1 MAVQSQLAARS
12 ELVAK
17 FFLPTPSRPSFV
29 LEAVTVAAG
38 SVAMVAG
45 HSLLTSPGLGSA
57 ADGPAALV
65 LLAGLAAVT
74 ATLMHSAGKLLRHR
88 AALGRALPKA
98 TGAQFDEWL
107 AAAVRQ
113 AVAGAGQQSSA
124 PQVFVG
130 IPDLARYPWNQV
142 ADEGGG
148 QLRFSL
154 YEILVVH
161 VLDHR
166 LITYAEVHDMRS
178 GERRSPVI
186 TEFPLATVDGL
197 RTVVV
202 TAAQA
207 AGPAQGATVLGQA
220 VDRTAFA
227 ATSEVSR
234 VRQLQLLA
242 QGRVAAQ
249 LIVGVATRKRGE
261 PEGISDDRQLEEAVT
276 AFNARL
282 SGADQP
288 SQRRSWENSGSHSS
302 R

>member
-1 MAVQSQLAARS
+1 MTVQSQLVARS
-12 ELVAK
+12 ELVAE

-29 LEAVTVAAG
+29 LEAVTIAAG
-38 SVAMVAG
+38 SVFILAG
-45 HSLLTSPGLGSA
+45 YSLLTASSLGSA
-57 ADGPAALV
+57 VDGPAALT
-65 LLAGLAAVT
+65 LLAGLVAVT
-74 ATLMHSAGKLLRHR
+74 ATAMHSVGKLLRHR
-88 AALGRALPKA
+88 AALGRTLPKA

-113 AVAGAGQQSSA
+113 AVAGAGEQAS
-124 PQVFVG
+124 PPHVFVG
-130 IPDLARYPWNQV
+130 IPDLARFPWNQV
-142 ADEGGG
+142 ADGDNG

-161 VLDHR
+161 LLDHR
-166 LITYAEVHDMRS
+166 LITYAEVYDMRT

-186 TEFPLATVDGL
+186 TEFPRATVDGL
-197 RTVVV
+197 RVVGAS
-202 TAAQA
+202 AAQA
-207 AGPAQGATVLGQA
+207 ASGGTVLGQA

-242 QGRVAAQ
+242 QGKVAAQ
-249 LIVGVATRKRGE
+249 LVVGVTTRKRGE
-261 PEGISDDRQLEEAVT
+261 PEGVCDDQRLDATV
-276 AFNARL
+276 ALFNDAL
-282 SGADQP
+282 TGDGQP